1 MNSEIVAMEAFF
13 TTNKKIITT
22 EEKKKTD
29 SAIIIQKHFR
39 GYLTRKY
46 I

>member
-1 MNSEIVAMEAFF
+1 MNSEIVAMETFF
-13 TTNKKIITT
+13 TTNKKYITI

-29 SAIIIQKHFR
+29 AATIIQKHFR